1 MPSRAFFYRQTADIR
16 VTVRP
21 VYLPDQSHPS
31 QRQFVFAYFVRI
43 ENVGR
48 LSAQLLTRRWRI
60 HDSVGEDSEVEGEG
74 VVGEQPI
81 LGPGRVHEYQSYCV
95 LKSPSGHMEGEYRF
109 RREDGMLFE
118 ASIPRFTLQTDEWAG
133 PLK

>member
-1 MPSRAFFYRQTADIR
+1 MMPSRPFFYRQSADIR
-16 VTVRP
+16 ITVRP
-21 VYLPDQSHPS
+21 VFLPDQSHPS

-81 LGPGRVHEYQSYCV
+81 IAPGRVHEYQSYCV

-109 RREDGMLFE
+109 RREDGVQFE
-118 ASIPRFTLQTDEWAG
+118 AAIPRFTLETDEWAG
-133 PLK
+133 R

>member
-1 MPSRAFFYRQTADIR
+1 MPSSRPFFYRQSSDIR
-16 VTVRP
+16 ITVRP
-21 VYLPDQSHPS
+21 VFLPDQSHPS

-74 VVGEQPI
+74 VVGEQPLI
-81 LGPGRVHEYQSYCV
+81 GPGASFDYV
-95 LKSPSGHMEGEYRF
+95 SGCPLATPTGSLQGTYHMVG
-109 RREDGMLFE
+109 EDGAGFDVE
-118 ASIPRFTLQTDEWAG
+118 IPKFALLAPAVG
-133 PLK
+133 A